1 MQSVSNLDNES
12 IIDPLKSKCDACLGL
27 CCVALFFSKTDG
39 FPHDKKAGEPC
50 KHLAI
55 DHTCK
60 VYPNLKQL
68 GYKGCISF
76 ECFGAGQKISR
87 FTFEHQDWRS
97 KPEISKNMFES
108 FQVMRQLHEM
118 IQYVAEA
125 NQRIETI
132 SIHDRL
138 SEALSKLIDNSNL
151 SFEELTEL
159 NLDVLHNEV
168 DTLLTEASKLIL
180 GDENKLTK
188 NIRKL
193 GRSMNLIGKD
203 LRQIELR
210 NTNLRSALMIAST
223 LQGVDFGSSNFL
235 GADIRDALIQD
246 ADLSQCLFL
255 TQAQVNSAKGNSST
269 KLPITCIQPKH
280 WDE

>member
-1 MQSVSNLDNES
+1 MQSVSSLDNELIFNS
-12 IIDPLKSKCDACLGL
+12 LKSKCEACFGL
-27 CCVALFFSKTDG
+27 CCIALFFSKTDG

-50 KHLAI
+50 QHLSI
-55 DHTCK
+55 IHKCD
-60 VYPNLKQL
+60 VYQNLKHL

-76 ECFGAGQKISR
+76 ECFGAGQKISQS
-87 FTFEHQDWRS
+87 TFANQDWRS

-118 IQYVAEA
+118 IQYMAEA

-132 SIHDRL
+132 TIHDRL
-138 SEALSKLIDNSNL
+138 SETLIKLIDNTNL
-151 SFEELTEL
+151 SSEELTEL

-168 DTLLTEASKLIL
+168 DILLTEASKLVL
-180 GDENKLTK
+180 GDESKLPK

-193 GRSMNLIGKD
+193 GRSMDLIGKD
-203 LRQIELR
+203 LRQVELR

-255 TQAQVNSAKGNSST
+255 TQAQINSAKGNSGT
-269 KLPITCIQPKH
+269 KLPKMLVRPKH
-280 WDE
+280 WSD